1 MGISMMTY
9 KQFSKLLERD
19 GGRCYHCGATG
30 DNLVP
35 QHRLN
40 RGMGGSK
47 ERERLSNIITLCSIV
62 NGLLESDADVAR
74 LGREKGWK
82 LSVYE
87 DPLKVPVYE
96 TWSGKSWLLKDD
108 GTRVL
113 APSLKG

>member
-1 MGISMMTY
+1 MMTY

-19 GGRCYHCGATG
+19 GGRCYHCGAAG

-35 QHRLN
+35 QHRIN

-74 LGREKGWK
+74 LGRDKGWK
-82 LSVYE
+82 RLRGS
-87 DPLKVPVYE
+87 
-96 TWSGKSWLLKDD
+96 TKSPGLRNLVWQ
-108 GTRVL
+108 VVV
-113 APSLKG
+113 A